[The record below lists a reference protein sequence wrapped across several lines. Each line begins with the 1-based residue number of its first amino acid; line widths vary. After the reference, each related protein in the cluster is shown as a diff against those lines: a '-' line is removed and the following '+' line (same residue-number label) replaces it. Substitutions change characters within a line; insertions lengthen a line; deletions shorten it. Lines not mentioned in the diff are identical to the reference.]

1 MPGGVDRPIT
11 QSPTRA
17 TRRSQYPWPCNTG
30 WGDGTTNPSTMTE
43 KSPYERLRELEAK
56 KDRGEDLTKAER
68 EEAREALDEL
78 KIDIDAALK
87 SIADAMRP
95 LVAATNDAVTK
106 LGEGLRDATAD
117 VDVDDLE
124 SENPEMADAIR
135 ALREQFGEDQ

>member
-1 MPGGVDRPIT
+1 
-11 QSPTRA
+11 
-17 TRRSQYPWPCNTG
+17 
-30 WGDGTTNPSTMTE
+30 MTE